1 MPASPDPAFAIAT
14 ALGIGLLIGSERE
27 RSKGTGPHRGAGGVR
42 TYALASLAGTLATLA
57 GGAWLAAVGLA
68 VSGAF
73 AVAGYVRTRSDDPG
87 LTSEV
92 GLVVTYLLGV
102 LAASAPAL
110 AAGAGV
116 AVAVVLAARTRLHR
130 FVREQLS
137 ERELADGLL
146 LLAAALVVLPLL
158 PDRAVDPWGVF
169 NPHVIWRL
177 AVLVMAVNGAGYVA
191 LRIVGPQRGL
201 PLAGLAAGFV
211 SSTVTHGAMGA
222 RAHAEPALLGAA
234 TAGASLS
241 SVATVV
247 QFLLVLG
254 IANPALMRAL
264 ALPMALAGV
273 AAVAWGAFNWWRAA
287 TPGADGATAP
297 GRAFELRTALVF
309 TATVTLVMLV
319 AAVLADQLGPAGGA
333 LGVVLGGLA
342 DTHAAAASAAA
353 PATGGALPRGVAA
366 LAALG
371 AFSTNAAA
379 KLVAAY
385 STGGR
390 RFGSRV
396 LPGLVLMVAL
406 AWLGAWIERP

>member
-102 LAASAPAL
+102 LAASAPA
-110 AAGAGV
+110 
-116 AVAVVLAARTRLHR
+116 LAARTRLHR

-353 PATGGALPRGVAA
+353 LATGGALPRGVAA